1 MHAISADLAVQ
12 RSVLRKLH
20 IDRAYLS
27 SLLVRE
33 RPTELAVY
41 CKAWP
46 VRNGTRFPKTAFQL
60 HWRHRL
66 IECPNRV
73 VLPFE
78 PRGVV
83 HLPAATSAA
92 CPLRELR
99 QRQFTQV
106 GRAKLRER
114 GVVGHALAH
123 IGRWQGRRH
132 AIVACAK
139 TCLTCTVALWFIT
152 GM

>member
-46 VRNGTRFPKTAFQL
+46 VRNGTRLPKTVFQL
-60 HWRHRL
+60 LWEHHL
-66 IECPNRV
+66 LECPNQV
-73 VLPFE
+73 ALPFE
-78 PRGVV
+78 PGGVV
-83 HLPAATSAA
+83 HL
-92 CPLRELR
+92 
-99 QRQFTQV
+99 
-106 GRAKLRER
+106 
-114 GVVGHALAH
+114 
-123 IGRWQGRRH
+123 
-132 AIVACAK
+132 
-139 TCLTCTVALWFIT
+139 
-152 GM
+152 